1 MKYNEMFNEFK
12 KYVGVSENKLLK
24 YIIEN
29 NIDEQDGMHI
39 WFEFV
44 VTPFLLDAI
53 KNNKTKEITKSFEFI
68 ELCLNSKDK
77 EITEVI
83 EFSLLEGLV
92 ANIGININI
101 LDKYSGDETKKSI
114 ESIKKYII
122 NN

>member
-12 KYVGVSENKLLK
+12 KYVGVSDNKLLK

-83 EFSLLEGLV
+83 EFSLLEGIV
-92 ANIGININI
+92 ADIGININI
-101 LDKYSGDETKKSI
+101 LDKYLGNETKKSI
-114 ESIKKYII
+114 VSIKKYII

>member
-12 KYVGVSENKLLK
+12 KYVGVSDNKLSK
-24 YIIEN
+24 YKIEN

-44 VTPFLLDAI
+44 VTPFLLAAI

-68 ELCLNSKDK
+68 ELCLNSKNK

-83 EFSLLEGLV
+83 EFSLLEGIV
-92 ANIGININI
+92 ADIGININI
-101 LDKYSGDETKKSI
+101 LDKYLGNETKKSI
-114 ESIKKYII
+114 VSIKKYII

>member
-1 MKYNEMFNEFK
+1 MNYSEMFNEFK
-12 KYVGVSENKLLK
+12 KYVDVSENDLSK
-24 YIIEN
+24 YINEN
-29 NIDEQDGMHI
+29 NIDEQDGMHV

-53 KNNKTKEITKSFEFI
+53 KNNKTNEITKSFEFI

-83 EFSLLEGLV
+83 EFSLLEGIV
-92 ANIGININI
+92 ADIGININV
-101 LDKYSGDETKKSI
+101 LGKYLGNETKKSI
-114 ESIKKYII
+114 VSIKKYII

>member
-12 KYVGVSENKLLK
+12 KYVGVSENDLSK
-24 YIIEN
+24 YINEN
-29 NIDEQDGMHI
+29 NIDEQDGMHV

-83 EFSLLEGLV
+83 EFSLLEGIV
-92 ANIGININI
+92 ADIGININV
-101 LDKYSGDETKKSI
+101 LGKYLGDETKKSI
-114 ESIKKYII
+114 VSIKKYII

>member
-12 KYVGVSENKLLK
+12 KYVGVSDNKLSK

-44 VTPFLLDAI
+44 VAPFLLDAI

-83 EFSLLEGLV
+83 EFSLLEGIV
-92 ANIGININI
+92 ADIGININI
-101 LDKYSGDETKKSI
+101 LDKYLGNETKKSI
-114 ESIKKYII
+114 VSIKKYII

>member
-12 KYVGVSENKLLK
+12 KYVGVSDNKLSK

-83 EFSLLEGLV
+83 EFSLLEGIV
-92 ANIGININI
+92 ADIGININI
-101 LDKYSGDETKKSI
+101 LNKYLGNETKKSI
-114 ESIKKYII
+114 VSIKKYII

>member
-12 KYVGVSENKLLK
+12 KYVGVSDNKLSK

-44 VTPFLLDAI
+44 VAPFLLDAI
-53 KNNKTKEITKSFEFI
+53 KNNKTKEIT
-68 ELCLNSKDK
+68 
-77 EITEVI
+77 EVI
-83 EFSLLEGLV
+83 EFSLLEGIV
-92 ANIGININI
+92 ADIGININI
-101 LDKYSGDETKKSI
+101 LDKYLGNETKKSI
-114 ESIKKYII
+114 VSIKKYII

>member
-1 MKYNEMFNEFK
+1 MFNEFK
-12 KYVGVSENKLLK
+12 KYVGVSDNKLSK

-83 EFSLLEGLV
+83 EFSLLEGIV
-92 ANIGININI
+92 ADIGININI
-101 LDKYSGDETKKSI
+101 LDKYLGNETKKSI
-114 ESIKKYII
+114 VSIKKYII

>member
-12 KYVGVSENKLLK
+12 KYVGVSDNKLSK

-83 EFSLLEGLV
+83 EFSLLEGIV
-92 ANIGININI
+92 ADIGINIKI
-101 LDKYSGDETKKSI
+101 LDKYLGNETKKSI
-114 ESIKKYII
+114 VSIKKYII

>member
-1 MKYNEMFNEFK
+1 MNYSEMFNEFK
-12 KYVGVSENKLLK
+12 KYVDVSENDLSK
-24 YIIEN
+24 YINEN
-29 NIDEQDGMHI
+29 NIDEQDGMHV

-83 EFSLLEGLV
+83 EFSLLEGIV
-92 ANIGININI
+92 ADIGININV
-101 LDKYSGDETKKSI
+101 LGKYLGNETKKSI
-114 ESIKKYII
+114 VSIKKYII

>member
-12 KYVGVSENKLLK
+12 KYVGVSDNKLSK

-83 EFSLLEGLV
+83 EFSLLEGIV
-92 ANIGININI
+92 ADIGININI
-101 LDKYSGDETKKSI
+101 LDKYLGNETKKSI
-114 ESIKKYII
+114 VSIKKYII